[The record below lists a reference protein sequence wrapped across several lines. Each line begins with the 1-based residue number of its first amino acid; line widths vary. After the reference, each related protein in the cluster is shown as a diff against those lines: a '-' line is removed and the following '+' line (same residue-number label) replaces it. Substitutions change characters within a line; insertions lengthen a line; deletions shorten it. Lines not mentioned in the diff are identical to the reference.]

1 MAHSTQRAARII
13 SEAVQKIHPLTGA
26 PLEPIGSFRAK
37 DGSWKVVWPI
47 MGAAEGD
54 GGEGSDGGGDGGT
67 GGSGSEGQGDGGD
80 GQGGD
85 GDKGDEPK
93 GGTITQE
100 DYDALKR
107 RMQAADKRAS
117 DAEAKIKEH
126 EDAQKD
132 ELTKATDRVTELEQE
147 NKELSEATTQL
158 RIENEFLASNKYTW
172 HNPKRALSLADLSEV
187 TIEDDG
193 KVVGLDKAL
202 DALAKSDAY
211 LLKSEKDGEEE
222 PPEGSSGSGAGSGRK
237 GDKKTVD
244 KEALQKKYP
253 ALRR

>member
-1 MAHSTQRAARII
+1 VAHSTQRIV
-13 SEAVQKIHPLTGA
+13 SEAMQKIHPRTGA

-37 DGSWKVVWPI
+37 NGSIKVVWPI
-47 MGAAEGD
+47 LGAAEGD
-54 GGEGSDGGGDGGT
+54 DAGADGGGEGGD
-67 GGSGSEGQGDGGD
+67 GSGSEGQGGGE
-80 GQGGD
+80 GG
-85 GDKGDEPK
+85 GEDKGKQIDPNDLK
-93 GGTITQE
+93 AVQE
-100 DYDALKR
+100 ELERVKS

-117 DAEAKIKEH
+117 DAETKVKEY
-126 EDAQKD
+126 EDKDKD
-132 ELTKATDRVTELEQE
+132 ELTKTTERVTELETE
-147 NKELSEATTQL
+147 NKALETAVNSL

-187 TIEDDG
+187 TITEDG
-193 KVVGLDKAL
+193 KVEGLDKAL

-211 LLKSEKDGEEE
+211 LLKKEDGEEE

-237 GDKKTVD
+237 GDKGKVAD